1 MKKLFNGSFSS
12 SKKEDERH
20 QTESRGQ
27 ILKIPAGQLRL
38 TPGWGYSVSASAL
51 GLSSDRLPA
60 VLHTEDFI
68 GNGYAFRLF
77 QRNSEGAGIYL
88 QELGSTVLAVLNE

>member
-1 MKKLFNGSFSS
+1 MKKLFSAGLSGIR
-12 SKKEDERH
+12 KEGERH

-27 ILKIPAGQLRL
+27 ILTIPAGQLRL
-38 TPGWGYSVSASAL
+38 TSGWGYSVSASAL
-51 GLSSDRLPA
+51 GLSPDRLPA
-60 VLHTEDFI
+60 VLRSEDFI

-77 QRNSEGAGIYL
+77 QRNAEGAGIYL